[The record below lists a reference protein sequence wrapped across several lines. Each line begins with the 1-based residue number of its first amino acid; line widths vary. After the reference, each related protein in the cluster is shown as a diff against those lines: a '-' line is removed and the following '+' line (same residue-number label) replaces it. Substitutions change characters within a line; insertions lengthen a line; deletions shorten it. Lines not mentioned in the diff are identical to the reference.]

1 MKKLHLIAGLP
12 RSGSTLLCNL
22 LNMNSKFHATP
33 TSPLIDVIR
42 NIRSTFSHNVTFKTH
57 NRLEQMD
64 SMKKGIKGFIDGF
77 YEDKEVVFDKCRG
90 WTSNLMLLD
99 EILGHKETK
108 VIWTYRDPIE
118 VVSSIEKRYRDTIML
133 ENNDEAAG
141 ADFTTLDSR
150 VNTYIND
157 GGIVARPVW
166 LLDDA
171 YKMGYGDRIMIVR
184 YGDLTMN
191 PQLVLNQIHDFLG
204 EEHHLYSINDFKDLK
219 QTTHEFDGF
228 YNYKFMHTINEG
240 GVEYKKHENILTADL
255 IDKINHRFTWIND
268 LALGR
273 I

>member
-1 MKKLHLIAGLP
+1 MKRLHLIAGLP

-57 NRLEQMD
+57 NRLDEIEP
-64 SMKKGIKGFIDGF
+64 MKKGIRGFIEGF
-77 YEDKEVVFDKCRG
+77 YDDKEVVFDKCRG
-90 WTSNLMLLD
+90 WTSNLMLMD

-141 ADFTTLDSR
+141 ADFSTLDSR

-171 YKMGYGDRIMIVR
+171 YKMGYADRILIVR

-191 PQLVLNQIHDFLG
+191 PQSVLDQIHDFLG
-204 EEHHLYSINDFKDLK
+204 EERHLYNINDFSDLK
-219 QTTHEFDGF
+219 QSTFEFDGF
-228 YNYKFMHTINEG
+228 YNYKFMHNIKEG
-240 GVEYKKHENILTADL
+240 GVKYKTNLEYGIVNINLKL
-255 IDKINHRFTWIND
+255 
-268 LALGR
+268 L
-273 I
+273 